1 MGRLDV
7 IDADLLGW
15 WLAER
20 QLKSGG
26 LNGRPEKLPDVC
38 YRLETCGVIVYSSS
52 NCLIKE
58 EPNLKVVFLR
68 CQHTCVES

>member
-38 YRLETCGVIVYSSS
+38 YRFETCGVIVYSSS

-68 CQHTCVES
+68 VPVSA

>member
-20 QLKSGG
+20 QLNSGG

-38 YRLETCGVIVYSSS
+38 YRFETCGLKFIV
-52 NCLIKE
+52 LIGH
-58 EPNLKVVFLR
+58 LKKI
-68 CQHTCVES
+68 

>member
-20 QLKSGG
+20 QLNSGG

-38 YRLETCGVIVYSSS
+38 YRFETCG
-52 NCLIKE
+52 
-58 EPNLKVVFLR
+58 LKFIE
-68 CQHTCVES
+68 CTKAVEGLSRYNIIAALD